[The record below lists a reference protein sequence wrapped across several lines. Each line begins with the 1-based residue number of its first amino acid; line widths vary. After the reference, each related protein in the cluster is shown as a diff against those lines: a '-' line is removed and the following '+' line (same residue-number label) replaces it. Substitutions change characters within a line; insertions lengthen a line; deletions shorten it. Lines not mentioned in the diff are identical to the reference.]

1 MGIGAA
7 FATGLIGGLTRNME
21 REYEKRQTDQQKI
34 DAVQTLLTEYAMKP
48 ADEKSATGVNAVRD
62 MLVSA
67 RKEVEGRPR
76 VGLLGQRSPELEL
89 DIGKLSATMDAVSA
103 YEFYVGSGDNK
114 IGFNI
119 KRPDKIDVATGRAI
133 FAEVGRHMGDEVTRL
148 KYIADPNAYNTV
160 NQLIHQGIAA
170 YDTAM
175 LNSPERKEN
184 FMFAIETEPW
194 WDAWQEV
201 GKLNKA
207 KAISPNQTRTETLQ
221 NQNPDANVLGVV
233 KAEVIDVDGQKKIA
247 IGPVTFDGT
256 DNPGLL
262 EQSYSALGTKLK
274 AADPQSVFDAY
285 AANIDVFNI
294 PGETQIDYFEDS
306 ISLGANATKI
316 GALAPGKGLYSVV
329 DDATST
335 RQEKYAQQLNTLNQY
350 NSTGT
355 FENAVYMLYPHFI
368 ERNKPR
374 LSGSF
379 KAVSQLGNS
388 QEYVV
393 RLHYGAEESQKY
405 SFASM
410 ETERDANYNVMM
422 GLNNLALKRATLD
435 ESVAYSQM
443 KDVLRFGGEFLVD
456 IGSDLGFL
464 NGVNLTQAQR
474 DSIQIG
480 MDPTKSI
487 TSEFLAELQG
497 QLQAARDKD
506 ASSEYSTGSDVTFA
520 ELMSLR
526 IGLAFQMARAA
537 DPSGRLS
544 DQDVRQQLERLMG
557 NFDNT
562 GQALAKIGIV
572 AKEFEQRYKKLQ
584 VLTYYG
590 KGDGR
595 RMTPESKAVIDA
607 AVSYDYILRQGQLG
621 DGSTI
626 SMSDYTDDE
635 IDEFFLTSNNEPV
648 YRRYKDGYSTDALTD
663 QNGDDQLFTKQ
674 VLSDGKTKYTAIS
687 RDNLIR
693 RSEMTPQVNPTV
705 DTAGRP
711 VPENEALLTGPRMNP
726 TVDTAGRLVA
736 RNPETGPRINPSVDT
751 AGRPVPVVG
760 PRINPSVD
768 TAGRPVEENEFP
780 GLTDEEAEIIRGLRG
795 GQDEEDMIFDPENIP
810 RRGDPRRRVKPR
822 PQRPVDPEGDILP
835 GEPGSGTEEG
845 ATRAARGPDRRPR
858 ARPLPDAEPPA
869 PELPAGAEADEG
881 DDLGFTPKTNVTLNE
896 GEFSPKTH
904 QRAGPGSNDT
914 GFPIKKRGSQELEDG
929 KFRLENG
936 KFVPVEAM

>member
-62 MLVSA
+62 MLVGA

-89 DIGKLSATMDAVSA
+89 DIGKLSSTMDAVSA

-133 FAEVGRHMGDEVTRL
+133 FAEVGRHMGDEMTRL

-194 WDAWQEV
+194 WDSWQEV
-201 GKLNKA
+201 GKLNKS
-207 KAISPNQTRTETLQ
+207 KAISPNQTRTETFK
-221 NQNPDANVLGVV
+221 NQTPDANVLGVV
-233 KAEVIDVDGQKKIA
+233 KAEVTDVDGQKKIA

-294 PGETQIDYFEDS
+294 PSETQIDYFEDS

-329 DDATST
+329 SDATST
-335 RQEKYAQQLNTLNQY
+335 RQEKYAQQLYTLNQY

-355 FENAVYMLYPHFI
+355 FENGVYMLYPHFI

-393 RLHYGAEESQKY
+393 RIHYGAEESQKY

-410 ETERDANYNVMM
+410 EAERDANYNVMM

-456 IGSDLGFL
+456 IGTDMGFL

-487 TSEFLAELQG
+487 TSEFLGELQG
-497 QLQAARDKD
+497 QLQAAKDKD

-621 DGSTI
+621 DGSNITTGY
-626 SMSDYTDDE
+626 MFE
-635 IDEFFLTSNNEPV
+635 ELEPNLVTKTGQAV
-648 YRRYKDGYSTDALTD
+648 YRRYNDSVSYDGEMLDSKGKTQYSTIVV
-663 QNGDDQLFTKQ
+663 DDQGNKKFTL
-674 VLSDGKTKYTAIS
+674 VNTSD
-687 RDNLIR
+687 L
-693 RSEMTPQVNPTV
+693 MPT
-705 DTAGRP
+705 
-711 VPENEALLTGPRMNP
+711 EAY
-726 TVDTAGRLVA
+726 A
-736 RNPETGPRINPSVDT
+736 ETGMPDPSETGVLPIRTDDPALMGMKGSGPQRIDDPSLM
-751 AGRPVPVVG
+751 GMKGSG
-760 PRINPSVD
+760 PEPQRIDDPALMGMKGSGPSD
-768 TAGRPVEENEFP
+768 LSEFP
-780 GLTDEEAEIIRGLRG
+780 GLTDEEADIIRGLRG
-795 GQDEEDMIFDPENIP
+795 GQDEEGMIFDPENVP

-845 ATRAARGPDRRPR
+845 AVRAARGPDRRPR

-869 PELPAGAEADEG
+869 PELPAGAEADAG